1 MPPKARA
8 RRSSEA
14 AVGGR
19 PLTVA
24 GNPVDRSAATVPCP
38 LRPRPLG
45 SIGRKKKKRK
55 RKRKR
60 KMKRIA
66 GAFGVSGRRPSR
78 RLDSTRNVTES
89 REEPARSSTPPMWS
103 DSAALCRVASRLR
116 ARRAGVRG
124 RKGVSVAEKGIS
136 FRKLGDRAIGKLCKN
151 FCKNLRRNSKNHQ
164 PHAYVRLAQ
173 KLRSSSA
180 R

>member
-55 RKRKR
+55 RKRS
-60 KMKRIA
+60 A

-89 REEPARSSTPPMWS
+89 REEPARSSTPPLWS

-116 ARRAGVRG
+116 ARRTGVRG
-124 RKGVSVAEKGIS
+124 RKGVSLVAVAEKGIS

>member
-1 MPPKARA
+1 M
-8 RRSSEA
+8 
-14 AVGGR
+14 
-19 PLTVA
+19 
-24 GNPVDRSAATVPCP
+24 
-38 LRPRPLG
+38 
-45 SIGRKKKKRK
+45 
-55 RKRKR
+55 
-60 KMKRIA
+60 
-66 GAFGVSGRRPSR
+66 
-78 RLDSTRNVTES
+78 
-89 REEPARSSTPPMWS
+89 EEPARSSTPPMWS

-116 ARRAGVRG
+116 ARRTGVRG
-124 RKGVSVAEKGIS
+124 RKGVSLVAVAEKGIS